1 MMFQLENL
9 ACKGLTF
16 HITTDLRVLSIM
28 SMAVNLCMWLNGPVE
43 LRLFHSPD
51 LCRLGLLAAKHGPL
65 KQSKLSSFELNPRGG
80 AKLRICMSLY
90 QINSPESGLYY
101 IWQNGLH
108 DVHRPASAAL
118 SQSPPLACCPLA
130 GLQWSASQLLPY
142 LGHPHRCVTVQC
154 SWPLGLLSGGL
165 VLQPVL
171 LPGLVVI
178 AGWKWSWCWWLR
190 ETPYFLNS
198 YCHNWVQV
206 RYTPHCA

>member
-1 MMFQLENL
+1 MTCVNEQSKSDQNVCDWVINMKLSKIVISKHLENHSSDNIPVRVMQN
-9 ACKGLTF
+9 
-16 HITTDLRVLSIM
+16 HI
-28 SMAVNLCMWLNGPVE
+28 
-43 LRLFHSPD
+43 
-51 LCRLGLLAAKHGPL
+51 
-65 KQSKLSSFELNPRGG
+65 
-80 AKLRICMSLY
+80 
-90 QINSPESGLYY
+90 
-101 IWQNGLH
+101 H

-118 SQSPPLACCPLA
+118 SQSPPLGCCPLA

-178 AGWKWSWCWWLR
+178 AGSKWSWCWWLR